1 MANDPRISEL
11 RDLESGEGCVEEGQ
25 SLQGKDCGPAQ
36 RWMARTEDRFKDHG
50 AGLAEIL
57 IWILAVWKIV
67 DIFILVTR

>member
-11 RDLESGEGCVEEGQ
+11 CDLESGEGCVEEGQ
-25 SLQGKDCGPAQ
+25 SLQGKDCGPAPG
-36 RWMARTEDRFKDHG
+36 RLESTKDRFKDHG

-67 DIFILVTR
+67 DILLWLT